1 MAHPTKSGR
10 IRKYICTSCRTIFC
24 ERTNTVFYDL
34 RTEEDTV
41 LLALKMLLN
50 GMSLRSI
57 ARILE
62 ISLDTVRR
70 WLSRAANQSEEVNE
84 VLLRELDIS
93 KVELDELWTIVEK
106 KLHRGAITTKM
117 TNMDLDKPGFGMS
130 FGDRPDHWREKPEY
144 GKQDYSR
151 NGQTI
156 SLECHSM

>member
-1 MAHPTKSGR
+1 MGKRGPKPKFVDVACPNDKRNQFGVKGQGNIIGNGTYPTKSGR
-10 IRKYICTSCRTIFC
+10 IRKYICTSYRTIFC

-106 KLHRGAITTKM
+106 KLHREVTTTK
-117 TNMDLDKPGFGMS
+117 TTEHGSG
-130 FGDRPDHWREKPEY
+130 
-144 GKQDYSR
+144 
-151 NGQTI
+151 
-156 SLECHSM
+156 

>member
-1 MAHPTKSGR
+1 MGKRGPKPKFVDVACSNDKCNRFGVKGQGNIIGNGTYPTKSGR

-62 ISLDTVRR
+62 LSLNTILR
-70 WLSRAANQSEEVNE
+70 WLFRAANQSEEVNE

-93 KVELDELWTIVEK
+93 RVELDELWTIVEK
-106 KLHRGAITTKM
+106 KLPREVTTTK
-117 TNMDLDKPGFGMS
+117 TTEHGSG
-130 FGDRPDHWREKPEY
+130 
-144 GKQDYSR
+144 
-151 NGQTI
+151 
-156 SLECHSM
+156 

>member
-1 MAHPTKSGR
+1 MGKRGPKPKFVDVACPNDKCNQFGVKGQGNIIGNGTYPTKSGR

-62 ISLDTVRR
+62 ISLDTVRW

-106 KLHRGAITTKM
+106 KLHRDA
-117 TNMDLDKPGFGMS
+117 
-130 FGDRPDHWREKPEY
+130 
-144 GKQDYSR
+144 
-151 NGQTI
+151 
-156 SLECHSM
+156 

>member
-1 MAHPTKSGR
+1 MGKRGPKPKFVDVACPNDKCNQFGVKGQGNIIGNGTYPTKSGR
-10 IRKYICTSCRTIFC
+10 IRKYICTFCRTIFC

-62 ISLDTVRR
+62 IILDTVRR
-70 WLSRAANQSEEVNE
+70 WLSRAAYQSEEVNE

-106 KLHRGAITTKM
+106 KLPREVTTTK
-117 TNMDLDKPGFGMS
+117 TTERGSG
-130 FGDRPDHWREKPEY
+130 
-144 GKQDYSR
+144 
-151 NGQTI
+151 
-156 SLECHSM
+156 

>member
-1 MAHPTKSGR
+1 MQSIWNQRPREHNWKWYISDESGR

-50 GMSLRSI
+50 GMSLRAI

-70 WLSRAANQSEEVNE
+70 WLARAAEQSEDVNE
-84 VLLRELDIS
+84 LLLPELDIS
-93 KVELDELWTIVEK
+93 KVELDELWTIVGK
-106 KLHRGAITTKM
+106 KLRREVTTTK
-117 TNMDLDKPGFGMS
+117 TTEHGSG
-130 FGDRPDHWREKPEY
+130 
-144 GKQDYSR
+144 
-151 NGQTI
+151 
-156 SLECHSM
+156 

>member
-1 MAHPTKSGR
+1 MGKRGPKPKFVDVACPNDKCNQFGIKGQGNIIGNGTYPTKSGR
-10 IRKYICTSCRTIFC
+10 IRKYICTSCRTVFC

-70 WLSRAANQSEEVNE
+70 WLSRAADQSEAVNE
-84 VLLRELDIS
+84 VLLRDLDIS
-93 KVELDELWTIVEK
+93 KVELDELWTIVGK
-106 KLHRGAITTKM
+106 KLHREVTTTK
-117 TNMDLDKPGFGMS
+117 TTEHGSG
-130 FGDRPDHWREKPEY
+130 
-144 GKQDYSR
+144 
-151 NGQTI
+151 
-156 SLECHSM
+156 